1 MTIKNLLFFTSILV
15 TTLISSCKGEEKI
28 DNCISNELGYIYIV
42 DSPSTGIVNET
53 ITMKVF
59 FSVNNGCGGFKKFIT
74 CENGNTRTIEV
85 EAIYEGCICTDNVP
99 TIEVEY
105 RFIGRKPGDYLFKF
119 KSSPTDFIAV
129 PLTIN

>member
-1 MTIKNLLFFTSILV
+1 
-15 TTLISSCKGEEKI
+15 
-28 DNCISNELGYIYIV
+28 
-42 DSPSTGIVNET
+42 
-53 ITMKVF
+53 MKVF

-105 RFIGRKPGDYLFKF
+105 RFIGR
-119 KSSPTDFIAV
+119 
-129 PLTIN
+129 